1 MKRAVPCLV
10 ASTPTPPL
18 ERDDFGRKRHR
29 AELER
34 EEAEKEAALEAA
46 LFKAARTTWKDGGH
60 IDHAD
65 IAALVLKT
73 EPGETVAIND
83 TCDPPAVASTASRHT
98 FRPRPKPS
106 LRAALA
112 GGVYAHTPATSG
124 RDALLVQPEDAL
136 EAAMLAH
143 AAKLKQEQYLREEE
157 EREAMAEE
165 MRKIAELELEAAAIE
180 REAKLFEA
188 QRMEQLE
195 REALAFEEEAAKAES
210 RKLAMLARQPAD
222 SFAMS
227 FAFGPRWNVGDVG
240 DARRNTSSM
249 RHRLPLPPAPS
260 FVANSR

>member
-1 MKRAVPCLV
+1 MKRATSCLV
-10 ASTPTPPL
+10 AGTATPAL

-46 LFKAARTTWKDGGH
+46 LFKAARSAWKDGGH

-73 EPGETVAIND
+73 EPSDTVAIND
-83 TCDPPAVASTASRHT
+83 TCDGTTAVATAPSHNT
-98 FRPRPKPS
+98 FRPRHKPQF
-106 LRAALA
+106 RALA
-112 GGVYAHTPATSG
+112 GGVYAHTPAPSAG
-124 RDALLVQPEDAL
+124 RETRLVQPEDAL

-210 RKLAMLARQPAD
+210 RKLAMLARQPVD
-222 SFAMS
+222 SFAVS
-227 FAFGPRWNVGDVG
+227 FAFGPRWNVGD
-240 DARRNTSSM
+240 AHRRSSV